1 MAMNIQLGHVRN
13 SKLSLYS
20 GTLYLK
26 VLKGALVFVHSPCAG
41 QTDSRLFLLTKPR
54 RRRAVS
60 GGLEPREVPPS
71 ELKRASC
78 RAERCE
84 GRQSR
89 LSAVGVTTLNGQNRK
104 YS

>member
-1 MAMNIQLGHVRN
+1 MLGSCGEVSHV
-13 SKLSLYS
+13 
-20 GTLYLK
+20 
-26 VLKGALVFVHSPCAG
+26 LVP
-41 QTDSRLFLLTKPR
+41 QTERLFLLLTKPR

-60 GGLEPREVPPS
+60 GGLEPREAPPS
-71 ELKRASC
+71 ELKRASR

-89 LSAVGVTTLNGQNRK
+89 LSAVRVTTLNGQNRK